1 MHRETDT
8 PDKREGALTGYRV
21 LDLTDYKGAYGTK
34 LLADLGADVIK
45 IEPPGGDPT
54 RRMAPF
60 AQDTPHPEKS
70 LPFLFRNANKRG
82 ITLNLETATGRNIFK
97 QLIEKADVLVETHPP
112 GYLRGLG
119 LDFEVLKKINPGLI
133 MASIT
138 DFGQSGP
145 QRDWKGSAMVD
156 FALSGVMI
164 ESGFPEKAPCHLPDM
179 PAYDATAVMA
189 ALSIV
194 LSLYHRGITGEGHF
208 IDVSVRENARL
219 AIYPWAVTI
228 QSYATP
234 PGGPP
239 PPPESRMGPAVF
251 PVYPCRDGFVR
262 IVAIT
267 PGQWDGFLNAL
278 GRPEVLC
285 KPEWRDYLY
294 RIMHAKELYDN
305 VIGFTRRYTMEEL
318 FSAGHRFG
326 VPIAPVYDVAGFV
339 NSPQTKA
346 RQFFVPMNHPHIGE
360 FAYPGPPYKWSETPA
375 LIRRPAP
382 CLGEH
387 NEAIYGDELGLSK
400 TELAALRFAGVI

>member
-1 MHRETDT
+1 MADR
-8 PDKREGALTGYRV
+8 REGALTGYRV
-21 LDLTDYKGAYGTK
+21 LDLTDHKGAYGTK
-34 LLADLGADVIK
+34 LLADLGAEVIK

-54 RRMAPF
+54 RRMPPF
-60 AQDTPHPEKS
+60 AHDDPHPEKS
-70 LPFLFRNANKRG
+70 LPFVFRNAGKRG
-82 ITLNLETATGRNIFK
+82 ITLNLETPTGRTLFK
-97 QLIEKADVLVETHPP
+97 RLVEKADVLVESFPP
-112 GYLRGLG
+112 GYLPGRGLG
-119 LDFEVLKKINPGLI
+119 FDDLKEIQPGLI

-138 DFGQSGP
+138 EFGQSGP
-145 QRDWKGSAMVD
+145 HRDWKGSAMVD

-164 ESGFPEKAPCHLPDM
+164 ESGFPEKAPCNLPDM

-194 LSLYHRGITGEGHF
+194 LCLYDRGITGEGRF

-228 QSYATP
+228 QSYAAQ

-267 PGQWDGFLNAL
+267 PGQWDGFLKAL
-278 GRPEVLC
+278 GNPETLT

-294 RIMHAKELYDN
+294 RIMHARELYDN
-305 VIGFTRRYTMEEL
+305 VIGFTLRFTMEEL

-346 RQFFVPMNHPHIGE
+346 RQFFVPMNHPFIGE
-360 FAYPGPPYKWSETPA
+360 FTYPGPPYKWSEAPA
-375 LIRRPAP
+375 AVRASAP
-382 CLGEH
+382 LLGQD
-387 NEAIYGDELGLSK
+387 NRAIYGDELGLSP
-400 TELAALRFAGVI
+400 EEIGALRSAGVI